1 MKPLIKNLVLV
12 LLFLSMAA
20 PAAARGK
27 QTSKK
32 QDRTIRLIDYNIA
45 DGMWYDQY
53 NHYDRFVEWV
63 QSQDPDILA
72 LCESATHWNE
82 HKKTVSKELMP
93 RYLPDSLHLLAQR
106 WGHPYTVVGPY
117 QDNYPVAF
125 TSKYPIELVQRIG
138 EGLSH
143 GALHVRINGINYVV
157 LHLWPQRYSMRDK
170 TRSDNGGDAFRL
182 EEMERI
188 LDATIRNPKYAN
200 EKHWIMMGDFNSHSP
215 LDQPYHGKRNY
226 DVHNL
231 VRSIY
236 PHDVIGDLHPGIFVP
251 STVGGKARIDFIY
264 CTDEIYKGVR
274 RAESPRDAFTSKAS
288 DHLPVIV
295 EFIAPKDIR

>member
-1 MKPLIKNLVLV
+1 MMKMTVLMV
-12 LLFLSMAA
+12 LAGFLAVPTVVQGRR
-20 PAAARGK
+20 PA
-27 QTSKK
+27 KK
-32 QDRTIRLIDYNIA
+32 EQRTIRLIDYNIA

-53 NHYDRFVEWV
+53 NRYDRFVEWV
-63 QSQDPDILA
+63 REQDPDILA
-72 LCESATHWNE
+72 ICEGATHWNE
-82 HKKTVSKELMP
+82 HKKTVSKEQMP
-93 RYLPDSLHLLAQR
+93 RYLPDSLHLLARR

-170 TRSDNGGDAFRL
+170 SRSDNGGEAFRV

-188 LDATIRNPKYAN
+188 LDATIRNPEFAG
-200 EKHWIMMGDFNSHSP
+200 EKHWMMMGDFNSHSP
-215 LDQPYHGKRNY
+215 LDQPYHGTRNY

-231 VRSIY
+231 VREAY
-236 PHDVIGDLHPGIFVP
+236 PHDIVGDLHRGRFVP

-264 CTDEIYKGVR
+264 CTDEIYDGVR
-274 RAESPRDAFTSKAS
+274 HAESPRDGFTVEAS

-295 EFIAPKDIR
+295 DFVVPEGVH